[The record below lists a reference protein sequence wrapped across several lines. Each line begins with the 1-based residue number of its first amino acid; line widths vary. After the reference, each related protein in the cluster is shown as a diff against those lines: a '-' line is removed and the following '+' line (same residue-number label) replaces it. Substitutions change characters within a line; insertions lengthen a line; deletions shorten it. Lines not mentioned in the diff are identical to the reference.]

1 MAEQFENPGKGSGKR
16 KTPYVDEYG
25 EDLTA
30 EAAKGNLDPIIGRE
44 KEVYRICQILS
55 RRKKNNPIILG
66 DPGVG
71 KTALVEAIAQRIV
84 DKKVARTLLKKRVIS
99 INISNI
105 VAGTKY
111 RGEFEERMKN
121 IVDELK
127 NNKDIIVFID
137 ELHTIVGA
145 GGVSGSLDAS
155 NILKP
160 ALARGQVQCIGATTL
175 DEYRE
180 NIEDDGALTRRFQ
193 EVFIDPP
200 SEEDTIE
207 ILQKIKGNYEEY
219 HAVEYTDD
227 AIEACVTLSTR
238 YITSRELPDKAIDLL
253 DESGAKVHLSEIK
266 VPVHIKKAEMEVES
280 ITLDKLKAV
289 EEQDYEKAAHFRDK
303 EIQSKNRIEGKI
315 TAWEKSLR
323 DKKKK
328 VTAEDIAETI
338 SQATGIPVTRMTGDE
353 SKIILAMETEL
364 KKMIIGQDQAVD
376 ALSKVIKRSRT
387 GVSSA
392 KKPIGSFMFLGPTG
406 VGKTETVKA
415 ITNYYFGSEDH
426 LIRID
431 MSEYMEKFAV
441 SRLIGSPPG
450 YVGHEDGGQLTE
462 QVRRRPYSVV
472 LFDEIEKAHPDVFNT
487 LLQVLDEGRLT
498 DSLGRT
504 VDFTNTIII
513 MTSNV
518 GAKKVSE
525 FGTGIGFETKKSSIA
540 GRKAHTEAIIAKELK
555 NKFAPEFLNR
565 LDDIILFDGL
575 KEEHVIEIAELE
587 EAINDEE
594 PKPDETTESEPT
606 TEPVKEKEEDPEK
619 EESEET
625 TEDDTNDESVDDK
638 QVEDEPKKEEKPQP
652 VIVEK
657 KEPTETE
664 IQEKKESRK
673 EKIKQL
679 IADKI
684 AEMTKQ
690 VNDADTIEEQMI
702 LQAKLVALIA
712 FVPDFDYGEKDVPD
726 IYFYPPKPTVD
737 HEFARWFVNDP
748 TFGVMEDLQYP
759 NLR

>member
-1 MAEQFENPGKGSGKR
+1 MAEQFENPGKGGKR

-84 DKKVARTLLKKRVIS
+84 DKKVARTLLKKRIVS

-111 RGEFEERMKN
+111 RGEFEERMKL
-121 IVDELK
+121 IVEELK

-155 NILKP
+155 NMLKP

-207 ILQKIKGNYEEY
+207 ILQRIKGNYEDY

-227 AIEACVTLSTR
+227 ALEACVSLSTR
-238 YITSRELPDKAIDLL
+238 YITSRELPDKAIDLM

-266 VPVHIKKAEMEVES
+266 VPVHIKRAETEVEAL
-280 ITLDKLKAV
+280 TLDKLKAV

-303 EIQSKNRIEGKI
+303 EIQSKNLIEKKI
-315 TAWEKSLR
+315 SAWEKSLR

-387 GVSSA
+387 CVSSA

-565 LDDIILFDGL
+565 LDDVVLFDQL
-575 KEEHVIEIAELE
+575 KHEDILQIVDIEVRHLVIRMFDQKYNIKVTKQAKEFLAEKGYDPDYGARPLKRAVQTYIEDLLADAIIKGEIVRGDEVYT
-587 EAINDEE
+587 INH
-594 PKPDETTESEPT
+594 T
-606 TEPVKEKEEDPEK
+606 
-619 EESEET
+619 
-625 TEDDTNDESVDDK
+625 
-638 QVEDEPKKEEKPQP
+638 KKEDKLS
-652 VIVEK
+652 IK
-657 KEPTETE
+657 K
-664 IQEKKESRK
+664 
-673 EKIKQL
+673 
-679 IADKI
+679 
-684 AEMTKQ
+684 
-690 VNDADTIEEQMI
+690 
-702 LQAKLVALIA
+702 
-712 FVPDFDYGEKDVPD
+712 
-726 IYFYPPKPTVD
+726 
-737 HEFARWFVNDP
+737 
-748 TFGVMEDLQYP
+748 
-759 NLR
+759 